1 MRNSRLPGPA
11 AVLGVARLQA
21 LILGPYPN
29 LFRKRRFIT
38 GAERGTGRL
47 RQRGH
52 DDMSVARKIGDVDRM
67 IRGSQKG
74 PLIIRDEWG

>member
-1 MRNSRLPGPA
+1 MRDVKNYCPA
-11 AVLGVARLQA
+11 RG
-21 LILGPYPN
+21 
-29 LFRKRRFIT
+29 
-38 GAERGTGRL
+38 GAPAGRL

-67 IRGSQKG
+67 IGGTQKG